1 MVSFFLPL
9 IIANL
14 FIALVSGT
22 SLDTVK
28 DVRHLAQ
35 WQSVVDM
42 IKEYELLMF
51 WNKCAS
57 NKQIII
63 MGQPGAE
70 VAEEDTLKGLAAR
83 FRRLIKRLDT
93 IDKNVLEKVDLVS
106 QQIMVD
112 GNVEEERLRTEVA
125 SLTKENKA
133 MSEKM
138 DKILELVKRKQSST

>member
-1 MVSFFLPL
+1 VVSFFLPL

>member
-1 MVSFFLPL
+1 
-9 IIANL
+9 
-14 FIALVSGT
+14 
-22 SLDTVK
+22 VK

-42 IKEYELLMF
+42 IQEYELLMF